1 MEFKSGD
8 KVISNNGMVYS
19 VLKDTDINSPYVELL
34 GISKGKY
41 FKTITT
47 KTHLIKKENKQ

>member
-8 KVISNNGMVYS
+8 EVISNNGMVYS

-34 GISKGKY
+34 GINKGKY
-41 FKTITT
+41 FKTITA
-47 KTHLIKKENKQ
+47 KTHLVKKENKQ

>member
-8 KVISNNGMVYS
+8 EVISNNGMVYS
-19 VLKDTDINSPYVELL
+19 VLKDTNINSPYVELL
-34 GISKGKY
+34 GINKGKY

-47 KTHLIKKENKQ
+47 KTHLVKKENKQ